1 MKYEIE
7 NVYPSESINE
17 FSVAI
22 NGLSYLVIFGRHVN
36 GGFCALPRNGVS
48 CELSAHDDF
57 GDIGYNTESING
69 KRERYN
75 MDIYLIRH
83 GKTKRICRNN
93 LLKKRLG
100 NFGKQRKG
108 TQPKD

>member
-36 GGFCALPRNGVS
+36 GGFCALPREW
-48 CELSAHDDF
+48 CEL
-57 GDIGYNTESING
+57 
-69 KRERYN
+69 
-75 MDIYLIRH
+75 
-83 GKTKRICRNN
+83 
-93 LLKKRLG
+93 
-100 NFGKQRKG
+100 
-108 TQPKD
+108 